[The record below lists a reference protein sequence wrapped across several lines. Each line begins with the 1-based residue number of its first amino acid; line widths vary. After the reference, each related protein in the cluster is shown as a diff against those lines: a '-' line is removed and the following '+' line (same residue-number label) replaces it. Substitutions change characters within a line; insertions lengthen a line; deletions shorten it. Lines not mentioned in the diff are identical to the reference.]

1 MRHFKDSTTQKKEK
15 ERERERSRKERCN
28 RQRLR
33 TSRQTTAG
41 RCTSMLPVR
50 YFCPGTRPHLQAIQL
65 SDWSQFI
72 FEKVGENMEVQHL
85 PIICQ
90 HLEAYF
96 SKNHRMVKT
105 GRDPWNLSSPNEKQG
120 YFLPWMFSITFLLY
134 DIPSNLG
141 KEGQLRNFNRVS
153 LLSLLKNCIFNGCQT
168 ASQQALSAALVGWR
182 ECCRVG

>member
-1 MRHFKDSTTQKKEK
+1 
-15 ERERERSRKERCN
+15 
-28 RQRLR
+28 
-33 TSRQTTAG
+33 
-41 RCTSMLPVR
+41 MLPVR
-50 YFCPGTRPHLQAIQL
+50 DFCPGSRPHLQAIQL
-65 SDWSQFI
+65 SDWSQLI
-72 FEKVGENMEVQHL
+72 FGKVGENMEVQHV

-90 HLEAYF
+90 HVEAYF

-105 GRDPWNLSSPNEKQG
+105 GRDPWNLSSLNEKQG

-168 ASQQALSAALVGWR
+168 TTASQQALSAALVGWR